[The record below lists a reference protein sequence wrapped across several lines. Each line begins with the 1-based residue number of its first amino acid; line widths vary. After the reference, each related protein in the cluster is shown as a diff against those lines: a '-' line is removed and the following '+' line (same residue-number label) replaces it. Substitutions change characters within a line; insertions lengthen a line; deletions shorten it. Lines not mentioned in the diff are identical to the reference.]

1 MSKRGP
7 RFSEREKLATLK
19 EGEKNS
25 VKAVCAKYGISDQ
38 SYRLWRY
45 KVKGIQPRKP
55 FSIKKKREILEVQT
69 TRNKEACARQKMSE
83 KSTSFSNL
91 DRLTKGPNRIDSS
104 SQSIRYGC
112 WKKDCAFHCRVRTSR
127 SVTAKE
133 HAGQSL
139 QLLDPADPFS
149 GISSAGI
156 CFSPWFRCSGAHL
169 RQDVLTRQTERQRSN
184 RSRPKNQERP

>member
-55 FSIKKKREILEVQT
+55 FSIKKKREILEG
-69 TRNKEACARQKMSE
+69 K
-83 KSTSFSNL
+83 
-91 DRLTKGPNRIDSS
+91 RLSIHTCSS
-104 SQSIRYGC
+104 CG
-112 WKKDCAFHCRVRTSR
+112 FF
-127 SVTAKE
+127 
-133 HAGQSL
+133 AGL
-139 QLLDPADPFS
+139 S
-149 GISSAGI
+149 G
-156 CFSPWFRCSGAHL
+156 
-169 RQDVLTRQTERQRSN
+169 
-184 RSRPKNQERP
+184 

>member
-55 FSIKKKREILEVQT
+55 FSIKKKREILEEGYQKGIKGV
-69 TRNKEACARQKMSE
+69 CAAY
-83 KSTSFSNL
+83 
-91 DRLTKGPNRIDSS
+91 RIDP
-104 SQSIRYGC
+104 
-112 WKKDCAFHCRVRTSR
+112 RTYY
-127 SVTAKE
+127 
-133 HAGQSL
+133 L
-139 QLLDPADPFS
+139 FS
-149 GISSAGI
+149 GSHGV
-156 CFSPWFRCSGAHL
+156 RKN
-169 RQDVLTRQTERQRSN
+169 ERRNSFGN
-184 RSRPKNQERP
+184 PPCPHGLHTP